1 MSEKMSNFV
10 AVNII
15 RRDPM
20 KLSIITIN
28 YNNAEGLR
36 KTLASVASQTFRDF
50 EHIIVDGG
58 STDESVEIIRQY
70 ADNETIRLEGYK
82 AIRQENSNAD
92 ILASSPHHL
101 ITSSPI
107 IWISEPDTGIYNAMN
122 KGLRKAQ
129 GEYLLFLNSGDYLV
143 NELILNTVFANNFD
157 EDIVYGNIYVVEQ
170 NGRKTLATAPNS
182 EEITFVS
189 IHSKMLFHP
198 ASFIKRELMLN
209 IGGYDEE
216 IKITADFAFFVIAI
230 CKYNCSLKKIDLPI
244 SVFELGGISSTT
256 SEKDKYDE
264 GLYMMKKYFPRF
276 KEDIVNFYS
285 CIKIM
290 NRWPYKHIYKL
301 EKKMIAMKRYINRIY
316 QKK

>member
-1 MSEKMSNFV
+1 
-10 AVNII
+10 
-15 RRDPM
+15 M

-58 STDESVEIIRQY
+58 STDGSVEVIREY
-70 ADNETIRLEGYK
+70 ADNEAIRLKGYE
-82 AIRQENSNAD
+82 AIRQENSKAD
-92 ILASSPHHL
+92 NLASSPHHL

-143 NELILNTVFANNFD
+143 NELILKTVFANNFD

-189 IHSKMLFHP
+189 IHYKKLFHP
-198 ASFIKRELMLN
+198 ASFIKKDLMFT
-209 IGGYDEE
+209 IGGYDEM
-216 IKITADFAFFVIAI
+216 IKVTADFAFFVLAI
-230 CKYNCSLKKIDLPI
+230 CKYNCSLKKIDIPI
-244 SVFELGGISSTT
+244 SVFELGGISTLS
-256 SEKDKYDE
+256 SAEELSKE
-264 GLYMMKKYFPRF
+264 GEYMIEKYFPRH
-276 KEDIVNFYS
+276 KTDYQQYYYYKNKLD
-285 CIKIM
+285 C
-290 NRWPYKHIYKL
+290 WPYNFI
-301 EKKMIAMKRYINRIY
+301 EKIKRKCLRFLGTIRNN
-316 QKK
+316 